1 MAKDNLDNRMKVIFL
16 DVDGVL
22 NDQMWLRLF
31 MDTEI
36 DKTKVARLAEIVKA
50 TGAVIVLSSSWRV
63 LPDELDDMDKWVWRQ
78 LVDALHEYDMS
89 IYDRTPVIGMDRP
102 LEIKTWLDQHAGQV
116 EAFVSLDDDFR
127 KEDYAKYGIE
137 DCLVKTSF
145 YGVEGVLGGLQDKH
159 VKDAINILNSK

>member
-1 MAKDNLDNRMKVIFL
+1 MKVIFL

-22 NDQMWLRLF
+22 NDQMWLHLF

-36 DKTKVARLAEIVKA
+36 DKVRVARLAEIVKA

-63 LPDELDDMDKWVWRQ
+63 LPDELDDMDKWIWRQ

-116 EAFVSLDDDFR
+116 EAFVSIDDDYQ
-127 KEDYAKYGIE
+127 KTAYDKYGIGH
-137 DCLVKTSF
+137 CLVKTSF
-145 YGVEGVLGGLQDKH
+145 YGEEGNLGGLQDRH
-159 VKDAINILNSK
+159 VKEAIEKLGR

>member
-1 MAKDNLDNRMKVIFL
+1 MKVIFL

-22 NDQMWLRLF
+22 NDQMWLRLYENG
-31 MDTEI
+31 EI
-36 DKTKVARLAEIVKA
+36 DKERVARLAEIVKA

-116 EAFVSLDDDFR
+116 EAFVSIDDDFR

-145 YGVEGVLGGLQDKH
+145 YGVEGNLGGLQDRH
-159 VKDAINILNSK
+159 VKEAIEKLGR

>member
-1 MAKDNLDNRMKVIFL
+1 
-16 DVDGVL
+16 
-22 NDQMWLRLF
+22 
-31 MDTEI
+31 
-36 DKTKVARLAEIVKA
+36 
-50 TGAVIVLSSSWRV
+50 
-63 LPDELDDMDKWVWRQ
+63 MDKWIWRQ

-89 IYDRTPVIGMDRP
+89 IYDRTPVIDMDRP
-102 LEIKTWLDQHAGQV
+102 LEIKAWLNQHAGQV
-116 EAFVSLDDDFR
+116 EAFVSLDDDYR